1 MQDLVRLNT
10 PRAVETESRRALRQL
25 LKGAEKGMESAISSL
40 VKLKGV
46 GAATA
51 SGDNPSPNPWLSLD
65 FSIQLSSVRIGYE
78 DISGMLIPYALAV
91 RLRGIYSCV
100 RAG

>member
-10 PRAVETESRRALRQL
+10 PRAVETESGRALRQL
-25 LKGAEKGMESAISSL
+25 NKGAMESAINNL

-51 SGDNPSPNPWLSLD
+51 SGDDDVLLCVIWQAVYLKVAVELLVV
-65 FSIQLSSVRIGYE
+65 F
-78 DISGMLIPYALAV
+78 LIN
-91 RLRGIYSCV
+91 R
-100 RAG
+100 

>member
-25 LKGAEKGMESAISSL
+25 FKGGDKGIDSAVNNL

-46 GAATA
+46 GTSTA
-51 SGDNPSPNPWLSLD
+51 SGD
-65 FSIQLSSVRIGYE
+65 
-78 DISGMLIPYALAV
+78 
-91 RLRGIYSCV
+91 
-100 RAG
+100 